1 MTAIAIDA
9 RDPPS
14 ATGLGHADLLAR
26 LRASIDFADRTV
38 LAADREHSLWRV
50 DLGQVSGFEKL
61 LLEASI
67 LALLASRTGCVDDQ
81 VAVLLASI
89 AGRADRAA
97 LVRAIRRQPALVTTL
112 GTALIILDRF
122 GSTSEEEH
130 RALESALDSP
140 YVECFERTPFRL
152 LDRAWVMHIA
162 GRTTARSTAPTALT
176 TAARRTHP
184 IYLAREDVYAIT
196 HTVMYATDFGARR
209 PPAILRTARLWES
222 IDACI
227 AWCLAARD
235 FDLVAE
241 LLLAQLMLRRRLS
254 PYGRAAWQ
262 VAQHTWDRLGFLPGP
277 SLSARDFEALEEDSE
292 RRQYAHYHM
301 YHTMFVG
308 GLLAGALLGAEVD
321 PPSPDAESDAVAIAP
336 GVDGHEAHDPEVPA
350 LIAEW
355 RDAGVPG
362 DLRSLAVDALIIR
375 YAKDYELDQLA
386 DALRSGAELEM
397 PSPTV
402 LVGSHFLAAQ
412 LAGPP
417 PALDIGPRDLS

>member
-1 MTAIAIDA
+1 MTATAIDA
-9 RDPPS
+9 LPPTPAS
-14 ATGLGHADLLAR
+14 GLDHADLLAR
-26 LRASIDFADRTV
+26 LRGSIDFADRTV
-38 LAADREHSLWRV
+38 LAADRDHSLWRV

-81 VAVLLASI
+81 VAVLLASL

-112 GTALIILDRF
+112 GTTLIILDRF
-122 GSTSEEEH
+122 GRTTDEEH
-130 RALESALDSP
+130 QALESALDSP

-152 LDRAWVMHIA
+152 LDRGWVMQIA
-162 GRTTARSTAPTALT
+162 GRTAPRATTATALT

-196 HTVMYATDFGARR
+196 HTVMYTTDFGARR
-209 PPAILRTARLWES
+209 PPEALRTTRLWES

-227 AWCLAARD
+227 AWCLSSRD

-254 PYGRAAWQ
+254 AYGHAAWR
-262 VAQHTWDRLGFLPGP
+262 VARHTWDQLGFLPGP
-277 SLSARDFEALEEDSE
+277 SLSALEFETLDDETE

-308 GLLAGALLGAEVD
+308 GLLASALMGVEQDEAQPGSDTAPPGADGSEV
-321 PPSPDAESDAVAIAP
+321 A
-336 GVDGHEAHDPEVPA
+336 A

-355 RDAGVPG
+355 RDAGASG
-362 DLRSLAVDALIIR
+362 DLRALAIDAMITR
-375 YAKDYELDQLA
+375 HAKAYELDRLA
-386 DALRSGAELEM
+386 ADLRSGTEFDT

-412 LAGPP
+412 LAGSA
-417 PALDIGPRDLS
+417 PAAGTAPMADLVS